1 MQIHGKGDQKFF
13 PRPMTECA
21 QCGAVSF
28 VSSWSEYVSDHRVR
42 DLWECSACG
51 YTFETEVV
59 FATRELD
66 AA

>member
-1 MQIHGKGDQKFF
+1 MELRGKDGQKRF

-21 QCGAVSF
+21 QCGAVIF
-28 VSSWSEYVSDHRVR
+28 VSSWSEYVSEHRVR
-42 DLWECSACG
+42 DLWECNACG

-59 FATRELD
+59 FAAEQRD

>member
-1 MQIHGKGDQKFF
+1 MPIRSKDAPGFI
-13 PRPMTECA
+13 PRPTTECA
-21 QCGAVSF
+21 QCGTLVF
-28 VSSWSEYVSDHRVR
+28 SSWTEYVDAHRVR

-59 FATRELD
+59 FAARELD